1 MRYAEIVHEK
11 WSKKYKSSIN
21 CNNPKGFSQKAHCA
35 GRKKNEQLE
44 EGKRIPRK
52 KGQPAGSK
60 KHSDLY
66 TDENPK
72 GTIHGLKFATV
83 KDAET
88 SVSKIRNSGKKHA
101 HKIQAAVAMEQRAK
115 AAGKKS
121 AAAVYRKYIN
131 AMKKKTKAKN
141 ESVERTITDQDL
153 QQLETYADRLFASL
167 GIDVEFSKHFK
178 DRVNDPRNA
187 KPITMAELTRLF
199 KQIYKQHGK
208 PIAQLGPDAEA
219 VMKDMRTDV
228 NIPFALQWDGKELD
242 LVAKTVMRKP
252 NFATS
257 NQEFTVE
264 AYMMDLNQ
272 DEDMLVLR
280 VKDTD
285 QKHHVEVRGK
295 KNYEIDG
302 YDPKDKLHQVLDKLD
317 PATVAKLYGG
327 EEVFLNP
334 KNSRTAP
341 AIAMAKKLTTEGSL
355 TEHDLQMLEEGIADI
370 LKKLPKNLLAKVQ
383 PIIKRIPKTA
393 KSLVLI
399 TTLLGVMV
407 NAVAAG
413 DMGKV
418 DVQMDKLN
426 SMATM
431 STTMDAPAT
440 GNFSLDDVEY
450 DRNYNGD
457 IAKAMAVKPEATKD
471 AMAMYDKL
479 GGISN
484 DNYEKMSKMVY
495 DKIEDLRKDYQNA
508 TAKKGL
514 QGADALQSDE
524 YKEFRKQSNDLKIML
539 STAMEIM
546 TKDAGAT
553 GQVIKPNVTPGYTA
567 KVIK

>member
-83 KDAET
+83 KDAEA

-418 DVQMDKLN
+418 DVQIDKLN

-440 GNFSLDDVEY
+440 GNFSLDNVEY

>member
-35 GRKKNEQLE
+35 GRKKNEELE

-83 KDAET
+83 KDAQA

-115 AAGKKS
+115 AAGKTS

-141 ESVERTITDQDL
+141 ESVERTITNQDL

-199 KQIYKQHGK
+199 KQIYKQHGR

-252 NFATS
+252 NFATP

-272 DEDMLVLR
+272 DEDMLVLKI
-280 VKDTD
+280 KDTD
-285 QKHHVEVRGK
+285 QKSHVEVRGK

-302 YDPKDKLHQVLDKLD
+302 YDPKDKLQQVLDQVD

-327 EEVFLNP
+327 EEVFYKVN
-334 KNSRTAP
+334 
-341 AIAMAKKLTTEGSL
+341 TT
-355 TEHDLQMLEEGIADI
+355 
-370 LKKLPKNLLAKVQ
+370 N
-383 PIIKRIPKTA
+383 KR
-393 KSLVLI
+393 
-399 TTLLGVMV
+399 
-407 NAVAAG
+407 
-413 DMGKV
+413 
-418 DVQMDKLN
+418 
-426 SMATM
+426 
-431 STTMDAPAT
+431 
-440 GNFSLDDVEY
+440 
-450 DRNYNGD
+450 
-457 IAKAMAVKPEATKD
+457 
-471 AMAMYDKL
+471 
-479 GGISN
+479 
-484 DNYEKMSKMVY
+484 
-495 DKIEDLRKDYQNA
+495 
-508 TAKKGL
+508 
-514 QGADALQSDE
+514 
-524 YKEFRKQSNDLKIML
+524 
-539 STAMEIM
+539 
-546 TKDAGAT
+546 
-553 GQVIKPNVTPGYTA
+553 
-567 KVIK
+567 

>member
-141 ESVERTITDQDL
+141 ESIERTITDQDL

-440 GNFSLDDVEY
+440 GNFSLDNVEY

-553 GQVIKPNVTPGYTA
+553 GKA
-567 KVIK
+567 WM

>member
-35 GRKKNEQLE
+35 GRKKNEELE

-83 KDAET
+83 KDAQA

-115 AAGKKS
+115 AAGKTS

-141 ESVERTITDQDL
+141 ESVERTITNQDL

-199 KQIYKQHGK
+199 KQIYKQHGR

-252 NFATS
+252 NFATT
-257 NQEFTVE
+257 NQEFAVE
-264 AYMMDLNQ
+264 NFADGKKKGKSRPG
-272 DEDMLVLR
+272 R
-280 VKDTD
+280 VKRAGASCKGSVTD
-285 QKHHVEVRGK
+285 LRRKAKNSSGEKAKMYHWCANMKSGK
-295 KNYEIDG
+295 K
-302 YDPKDKLHQVLDKLD
+302 K
-317 PATVAKLYGG
+317 
-327 EEVFLNP
+327 
-334 KNSRTAP
+334 
-341 AIAMAKKLTTEGSL
+341 
-355 TEHDLQMLEEGIADI
+355 
-370 LKKLPKNLLAKVQ
+370 
-383 PIIKRIPKTA
+383 
-393 KSLVLI
+393 
-399 TTLLGVMV
+399 
-407 NAVAAG
+407 
-413 DMGKV
+413 
-418 DVQMDKLN
+418 
-426 SMATM
+426 
-431 STTMDAPAT
+431 
-440 GNFSLDDVEY
+440 
-450 DRNYNGD
+450 
-457 IAKAMAVKPEATKD
+457 
-471 AMAMYDKL
+471 
-479 GGISN
+479 
-484 DNYEKMSKMVY
+484 
-495 DKIEDLRKDYQNA
+495 
-508 TAKKGL
+508 
-514 QGADALQSDE
+514 
-524 YKEFRKQSNDLKIML
+524 
-539 STAMEIM
+539 
-546 TKDAGAT
+546 
-553 GQVIKPNVTPGYTA
+553 
-567 KVIK
+567 